1 MGNALRKLCGSALDN
16 EKEDTLGQ
24 NGSTPAYQA
33 APLGAHGVTVDT
45 VGFAALARDL
55 FQFEITNQVPEGLDS
70 YVQSSRAAQ
79 TKWYSKLLA
88 AWNAAQPP
96 PNNAEDASQLVLQTL
111 RGHRKVDVE
120 GLLSFYGLPP
130 SPASAV
136 TVPAPA
142 VLVPAPVAVYPQVA
156 IAMGPWPKGVQY
168 ELHTLPVESNG
179 TADGDTLTVYVDA
192 SNDAREAAAVPL
204 SVQDTVARWRTA
216 RLQHDNK
223 TADALQKEIHK
234 AGYKI
239 MESKNANASIAR
251 KYKVRLR
258 GIDAPESSMPFGPEA
273 KAILQSLVDGQPLHL
288 LVYTVDLYGR
298 IVADIYCSK
307 GFVQEILLKNGAC
320 WHYVA
325 YDKRQELAKWE
336 EEARMK
342 RLGLWAERNPQKP
355 WEYRKDNKRNR

>member
-1 MGNALRKLCGSALDN
+1 MGNALRRLCGSALDN
-16 EKEDTLGQ
+16 EKEDTL
-24 NGSTPAYQA
+24 A
-33 APLGAHGVTVDT
+33 
-45 VGFAALARDL
+45 VGYAALARDL

-70 YVQSSRAAQ
+70 CVQSSRAAQ

-88 AWNAAQPP
+88 AWKAAQPP

-136 TVPAPA
+136 TVPATA
-142 VLVPAPVAVYPQVA
+142 VLVPAPVAVYPPQVA
-156 IAMGPWPKGVQY
+156 IATGPWPKGVQY
-168 ELHTLPVESNG
+168 ELHTLPVESND

-204 SVQDTVARWRTA
+204 PVQDTIARWRTA
-216 RLQHDNK
+216 LLQHDNK
-223 TADALQKEIHK
+223 TADALQKEISK

-239 MESKNANASIAR
+239 IEPKNANASIAR

-342 RLGLWAERNPQKP
+342 RLGLWAKRNPQKP